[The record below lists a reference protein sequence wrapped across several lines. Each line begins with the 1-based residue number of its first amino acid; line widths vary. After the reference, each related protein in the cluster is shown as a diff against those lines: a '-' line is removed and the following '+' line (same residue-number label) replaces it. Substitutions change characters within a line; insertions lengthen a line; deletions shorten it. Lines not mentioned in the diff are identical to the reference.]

1 MKNTMKIKVPVTTV
15 TLAILYTDDSSKI
28 TTKDLTGKY
37 SVASAK
43 KYFKENPICNA
54 KTVSVMDVKKNTI
67 CYEIELEK
75 LMKTLVE
82 NGQIITDENQT
93 EESTEE

>member
-15 TLAILYTDDSSKI
+15 TIAILYVDDSSKI

-37 SVASAK
+37 SVAK

-75 LMKTLVE
+75 LMKTLIE
-82 NGQIITDENQT
+82 NGQVITDENQT